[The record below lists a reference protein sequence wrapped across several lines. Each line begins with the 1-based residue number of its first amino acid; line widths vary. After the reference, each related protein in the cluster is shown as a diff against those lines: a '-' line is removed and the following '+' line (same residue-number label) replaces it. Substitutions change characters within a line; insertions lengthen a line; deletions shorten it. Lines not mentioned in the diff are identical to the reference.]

1 MKKNKFPIAE
11 TLIVTGG
18 ELIAAA
24 ITCFIIIA
32 IRGWEVHYSIFT
44 GSALG
49 IAVMIANFI
58 FLIKSTN
65 TALDRAMAERENRE
79 YTEEEAEEF
88 AKKHKAKI
96 ALVSRVS
103 YILRTATMIGA
114 LVVAFLIK
122 DGMGENVF
130 NVIATL
136 VPLIAFYPII
146 FVTQIIL
153 QRRERN
159 G

>member
-58 FLIKSTN
+58 FLIISTN
-65 TALDRAMAERENRE
+65 TALDRAMAERVNRE

-146 FVTQIIL
+146 FVAQIIL

>member
-44 GSALG
+44 GSVLG

-58 FLIKSTN
+58 FLIISTN

-146 FVTQIIL
+146 FVAQIIL

>member
-24 ITCFIIIA
+24 ITCFILIA

-58 FLIKSTN
+58 FLIISTN

-146 FVTQIIL
+146 FVAQIIL

>member
-58 FLIKSTN
+58 FLIISTN

-146 FVTQIIL
+146 FVAQIIL

>member
-44 GSALG
+44 GSAPG
-49 IAVMIANFI
+49 MAVMIANFI
-58 FLIKSTN
+58 FLIISTN

-146 FVTQIIL
+146 FVAQIIL

>member
-58 FLIKSTN
+58 FLIISTN